1 MSVEHSLLGKDTN
14 YPTEYQ
20 PGILFPIA
28 RAQAREQ
35 YAQVEG
41 IQQGKDWWHVF
52 EISWLN
58 HAGIPQVAIGR
69 LTLPAASP
77 NLIESKSLKLYFNSM
92 NFPLRYII
100 NFLWINTPLVITF
113 IIFPIKIKKVIKT
126 NRSFFIHRNRFNP
139 FT

>member
-20 PGILFPIA
+20 PDILFPIA
-28 RAQAREQ
+28 RAQSREN
-35 YAQVEG
+35 YAHVEG

-113 IIFPIKIKKVIKT
+113 IIFPIKIKNIALYLCRQT
-126 NRSFFIHRNRFNP
+126 N
-139 FT
+139 